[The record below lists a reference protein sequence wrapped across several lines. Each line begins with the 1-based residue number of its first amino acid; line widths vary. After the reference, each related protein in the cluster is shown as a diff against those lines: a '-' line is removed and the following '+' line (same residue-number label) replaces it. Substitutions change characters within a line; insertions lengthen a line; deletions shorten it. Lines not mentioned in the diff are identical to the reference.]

1 MSENKVRFCNKCV
14 ESNQRFMTSAQHNLT
29 DNKQNSFI
37 DFDEDGVCLACKFF
51 ERKKSFDWNS
61 REKELENILDRHRKS
76 DGSYD
81 VLVPGSGGKD
91 SIFTSFILR
100 DKYKMNP
107 LTCTWAPAI
116 YTDVGKQNFDSWLK
130 SGFANVT
137 FTPNKKVHGLLT
149 RLAFQNLLHPF
160 QPFALGQY
168 SYPFKVALE
177 KNIKLIIYG
186 DGESERAAKKDNIKT
201 KDSLKENKKFY
212 RRNYYRKENEKI
224 YLGGLDVET
233 LIKDYN
239 LKLSDLVP
247 YFPVLEKVM
256 LESEIEVMPIT
267 KYINY
272 NPQKNYY
279 FAKEKTD
286 FQVNPDGRSE
296 GTYTKYSSLDDKL
309 DGLHHYTWF
318 IKTGRG
324 RTTEDAAIEVRNE
337 IITRE
342 DAIML
347 VKKYDGEFPKK
358 YFSDCL
364 EFMNLN
370 EKEFVEIIDKFRSE
384 KIWQNKNNNWILKN
398 AVWK

>member
-1 MSENKVRFCNKCV
+1 MRENKVRFCKKCV
-14 ESNQRFMTSAQHNLT
+14 ESNQRYMTSAQHNLKNT
-29 DNKQNSFI
+29 KENSFI
-37 DFDEDGVCLACKFF
+37 DFDADGICLACKFS
-51 ERKKSFDWNS
+51 EKKKSFDWDS
-61 REKELENILDRHRKS
+61 REKELENILNRHRKS

-81 VLVPGSGGKD
+81 VLIPGSGGKD

-137 FTPNKKVHGLLT
+137 FTPNKKIHGLLT

-186 DGESERAAKKDNIKT
+186 DGESERAVKKNNIK
-201 KDSLKENKKFY
+201 SREFSKENKIFY

-233 LIKDYN
+233 LLNEYN
-239 LKLSDLVP
+239 LRLSDLLP
-247 YFPVLEKVM
+247 YFPVLEKD
-256 LESEIEVMPIT
+256 LLDSEIEVMPIT

-272 NPQKNYY
+272 DPQKNYY
-279 FAKEKTD
+279 FAKEKTN
-286 FQVNPDGRSE
+286 FQSNPDGRSE

-309 DGLHHYTWF
+309 DGLHYYTWF

-324 RTTEDAAIEVRNE
+324 RATEDASIEVRNE

-358 YFSDCL
+358 YFSECL

-370 EKEFVEIIDKFRSE
+370 EKEFEDTIDRFRSE
-384 KIWQNKNNNWILKN
+384 KIWQKENNSWILKN

>member
-1 MSENKVRFCNKCV
+1 MSENKVRFCKKCV
-14 ESNQRFMTSAQHNLT
+14 ESSQRFMTSSQHNLT

-37 DFDEDGVCLACKFF
+37 DFDGDGVCLACKFF

-247 YFPVLEKVM
+247 YFPVLEKVL

-309 DGLHHYTWF
+309 DGLHYYTWF

-324 RTTEDAAIEVRNE
+324 RATEDAAIEVRNE

>member
-107 LTCTWAPAI
+107 LTCTWAPTI

-149 RLAFQNLLHPF
+149 KLAFQNLLHPF

-247 YFPVLEKVM
+247 YFPVLEKVL

>member
-1 MSENKVRFCNKCV
+1 MSENKVRFCKKCV
-14 ESNQRFMTSAQHNLT
+14 ESSQRFMTSSQHNLT

-37 DFDEDGVCLACKFF
+37 DFDGDGVCLACKFF

-212 RRNYYRKENEKI
+212 RRNYYRKESEKI

-247 YFPVLEKVM
+247 YFPVLEKVL

-309 DGLHHYTWF
+309 DGLHYYTWF

-324 RTTEDAAIEVRNE
+324 RATEDAAIEVRNE

>member
-1 MSENKVRFCNKCV
+1 MRNKVRFCKKCV
-14 ESNQRFMTSAQHNLT
+14 ESTQRFMTSAQHNLKDT
-29 DNKQNSFI
+29 KENSFI
-37 DFDEDGVCLACKFF
+37 DFDADGICLACKFS
-51 ERKKSFDWNS
+51 EKKKSFDWNS
-61 REKELENILDRHRKS
+61 REKELEDILNRHRKS

-116 YTDVGKQNFDSWLK
+116 YTDIGKQNFESWLK

-137 FTPNKKVHGLLT
+137 FTPNKKIHGLLT

-186 DGESERAAKKDNIKT
+186 DGESERAVKKDNIKSNESS
-201 KDSLKENKKFY
+201 KKNKIFY

-233 LIKDYN
+233 LLKEYN
-239 LKLSDLVP
+239 LKLSDLLP
-247 YFPVLEKVM
+247 YFPVLEKD
-256 LESEIEVMPIT
+256 LLDSEIEVMPIT

-272 NPQKNYY
+272 DPQKNYY
-279 FAKEKTD
+279 FAKEKTN
-286 FQVNPDGRSE
+286 FQSNPDGRSE

-309 DGLHHYTWF
+309 DGLHYYTWF

-324 RTTEDAAIEVRNE
+324 RATEDASIEVRNE

-358 YFSDCL
+358 YFSECL
-364 EFMNLN
+364 EFMNLS
-370 EKEFVEIIDKFRSE
+370 EKEFEETIDRFRSE
-384 KIWQNKNNNWILKN
+384 KIWQKKNNSWILKN

>member
-1 MSENKVRFCNKCV
+1 MSENKVRFCKKCV
-14 ESNQRFMTSAQHNLT
+14 ESSQRFMTSSQHNLT

-37 DFDEDGVCLACKFF
+37 DFDGDGVCLACKFF

-247 YFPVLEKVM
+247 YFPVLEKVL

-309 DGLHHYTWF
+309 DGLHYYTCF

-324 RTTEDAAIEVRNE
+324 RATEDAAIEVRNE